1 MDQMYRHGVDKAVL
15 VQINGWFDNSYP
27 IECMRRF
34 PGRFSVGVVVDTD
47 QRDAPGQ
54 LEAWVEQG
62 AKASASGPQP
72 GRREKTLSP
81 FGRRPA
87 TWACP

>member
-34 PGRFSVGVVVDTD
+34 PGRFSVVAVVDTD

-62 AKASASGPQP
+62 GE
-72 GRREKTLSP
+72 GIHL
-81 FGRRPA
+81 RPTA
-87 TWACP
+87 WECP

>member
-15 VQINGWFDNSYP
+15 VQIDGWFDNSYP

-34 PGRFSVGVVVDTD
+34 PGRFSVGAVVDTD

-62 AKASASGPQP
+62 GEGIRLRPTQP
-72 GRREKTLSP
+72 GRARKL
-81 FGRRPA
+81 R
-87 TWACP
+87 